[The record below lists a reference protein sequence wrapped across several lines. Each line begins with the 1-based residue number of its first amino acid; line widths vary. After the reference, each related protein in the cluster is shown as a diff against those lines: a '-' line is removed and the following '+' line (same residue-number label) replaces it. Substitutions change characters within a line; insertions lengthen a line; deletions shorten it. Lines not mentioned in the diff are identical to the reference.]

1 MQVRRLAPDEWPAYR
16 AIRLRAL
23 TDSPAAFGAT
33 YADEAA
39 LSDAEWQER
48 SNRSDAA
55 VFVVDGPGALLAMAI
70 GGPAP
75 GYPNAAAL
83 FGMWID
89 PTARGKGLG
98 EALIDAVK
106 AWAVEAGY
114 RDRALRATRLRG
126 DRGSVPASRGHGP
139 DDPDHGAATGLTG
152 RGCLTSRQRIPV
164 SYSKSICSTSLGWAN
179 VTLTGAGGW
188 ASPATGSAVRRT
200 VPVSDTIS

>member
-23 TDSPAAFGAT
+23 ADSPAAFGAT

-55 VFVVDGPGALLAMAI
+55 VFVVDGAGALLAMAV

-83 FGMWID
+83 FGMWVD

-106 AWAVEAGY
+106 AWAVDAGY
-114 RDRALRATRLRG
+114 PVLGLGVTTANAPAIALYERLGFVATEDRFPLREGTHLMIQIM
-126 DRGSVPASRGHGP
+126 VLP
-139 DDPDHGAATGLTG
+139 L
-152 RGCLTSRQRIPV
+152 V
-164 SYSKSICSTSLGWAN
+164 
-179 VTLTGAGGW
+179 
-188 ASPATGSAVRRT
+188 
-200 VPVSDTIS
+200 